1 MTRAR
6 GKKLTPETALYPVP
20 KVGDRYLVDP
30 ATNAHHTVARLIRE
44 GTGMNA
50 RTFTVVNEHRN
61 LAWIRYADRTTGFID
76 AIHHVDCGGF
86 YGERCLYAHVG
97 EIRQTSADAVML
109 APEDLAVFNARYPE
123 EAA

>member
-6 GKKLTPETALYPVP
+6 GKKLTPETAPYPVP
-20 KVGDRYLVDP
+20 RTGDTYLVKP
-30 ATNAHHTVARLIRE
+30 STMERKTIVRVVRE
-44 GTGMNA
+44 GTGMQA
-50 RTFTVVNEHRN
+50 RTFTVVNEDRN
-61 LAWIRYADRTTGFID
+61 LAWVRWANQDVTWVD
-76 AIHHVDCGGF
+76 AILHVDVQGF

-97 EIRQTSADAVML
+97 EMRQTSADAVML